1 MVDNFKLYMDIDIT
15 KSSSQEED
23 ENRYS
28 NMVFSGVASDATK
41 DAEGEIL
48 DPKGFIYDRFLKSG
62 LINLDHLPSRSPI
75 NKSRFWIGEPIEAY
89 VKDGKFFVKGKLWEK
104 SPEARAFW
112 DKCVEMLESGST
124 RKPGM
129 SVEGKAL
136 ERDPQ
141 NPGHITK
148 ALITNVALTMTPV
161 NPSTFVDIQK
171 SKKSM
176 SYDDN
181 VLFEWKNEDG
191 DICVIDKD
199 FNCKLKKSIDSIENF
214 WIICNS
220 FQKGQISNKIFDD
233 YVRKVGKI
241 IL

>member
-1 MVDNFKLYMDIDIT
+1 
-15 KSSSQEED
+15 
-23 ENRYS
+23 
-28 NMVFSGVASDATK
+28 
-41 DAEGEIL
+41 
-48 DPKGFIYDRFLKSG
+48 
-62 LINLDHLPSRSPI
+62 
-75 NKSRFWIGEPIEAY
+75 
-89 VKDGKFFVKGKLWEK
+89 
-104 SPEARAFW
+104 
-112 DKCVEMLESGST
+112 
-124 RKPGM
+124 
-129 SVEGKAL
+129 
-136 ERDPQ
+136 
-141 NPGHITK
+141 
-148 ALITNVALTMTPV
+148 
-161 NPSTFVDIQK
+161 
-171 SKKSM
+171 M